1 VPLRCAR
8 ICGLLWL
15 GGVGLSEMRSH
26 LRVAGCGM
34 AWSGAGTGRCGRISS
49 ALRRYVFVCGFL
61 RLHLSG
67 IPNLRAYLRVAV
79 CGGLCRWY
87 GSRRLDAYLA
97 GAVEM
102 RAYSRVAA
110 VGRRRLA
117 GDAFPSS
124 GCRAWSGAGTGRCGR
139 ISSALRRYVFV
150 CGFLSLRLSGIP
162 DLRAYLRVA
171 VRGGLCRCCGNR
183 RLWVYFV
190 GTVEMHAYLPVSA
203 AVPVR
208 LPGFTRLSPGSCVIG
223 AVPSPGQTT
232 PARAP
237 SPASR

>member
-1 VPLRCAR
+1 
-8 ICGLLWL
+8 
-15 GGVGLSEMRSH
+15 MRSH
-26 LRVAGCGM
+26 LPVAGRGVGVGCRGNLQM
-34 AWSGAGTGRCGRISS
+34 RAYPVSVVGSPCPSAGSCWCACAASRTCAPILRLPGVGWCGAGVGTAMCGRISS
-49 ALRRYVFVCGFL
+49 
-61 RLHLSG
+61 
-67 IPNLRAYLRVAV
+67 
-79 CGGLCRWY
+79 
-87 GSRRLDAYLA
+87 
-97 GAVEM
+97 
-102 RAYSRVAA
+102 
-110 VGRRRLA
+110 
-117 GDAFPSS
+117 
-124 GCRAWSGAGTGRCGR
+124 T
-139 ISSALRRYVFV
+139 LRRYVFV